1 MKAQTLQKILP
12 ASALLISILI
22 HLGIFVAISGIIVIV
37 AYTPP
42 QAFESDEIQPSS
54 APTEQPPEA
63 VPEQQTDPM
72 ATTPD
77 TPPDPTPQ
85 TQVANV
91 NTDVITTT
99 NTSQEFRIAPP
110 PVGAIATN
118 NPEKSSSTNIV
129 RNASL
134 TGLAP
139 SMAARSSDQRAA
151 AMSRSGGKEAS
162 EQAVLNALRWLQK
175 VQNPNGTWGE
185 KWPGAMTGLA
195 TLCYLGHGETP
206 MSSREFGSTVEKAI
220 NALLDGGTKNEGSM
234 SLRGKGIDHD
244 GAYEHGIATYA
255 LCEAYTMTKDE
266 RLAPLVTKAVG
277 YILNGQGADGGWVYG
292 YGKTVPS
299 DTSVSGWQIQ
309 ALKAAKLTALPIDGI
324 HDALDKAIKNLD
336 RVYNTKTGAYGYH
349 IPTDRN
355 YTLTGVGVLCKV
367 FWEERIDGSIR
378 QSVKEI
384 MAGPPVKYDLPT
396 CNLYAWYYDTQACF
410 MVGGGTWAKWNR
422 MFQDEL
428 DRSQDADGSW
438 PVSSKSKE
446 IGGLS
451 AADTVDGALY
461 RTCLCTLMLEVY
473 YRYLPTG
480 KLSSEVKEDP
490 E

>member
-22 HLGIFVAISGIIVIV
+22 HLCIFVAISGIIVIV
-37 AYTPP
+37 AYAPP
-42 QAFESDEIQPSS
+42 QAFESDNIQPSS
-54 APTEQPPEA
+54 GPTDQPPEA
-63 VPEQQTDPM
+63 IPEQQPDPM

-91 NTDVITTT
+91 NTDVITSS
-99 NTSQEFRIAPP
+99 NPSQEFQIAAPP
-110 PVGAIATN
+110 IGAIATN
-118 NPEKSSSTNIV
+118 NPEKSSSANII
-129 RNASL
+129 RKIS
-134 TGLAP
+134 LAP
-139 SMAARSSDQRAA
+139 TMSARSGEQRAE

-185 KWPGAMTGLA
+185 RWPGAMTGLA

-206 MSSREFGSTVEKAI
+206 MTSREFGSTVEKAI
-220 NALLDGGTKNEGSM
+220 NALLDAGAKNEGNM
-234 SLRGKGIDHD
+234 TLRGKDFGDNEST
-244 GAYEHGIATYA
+244 YEHAIATYA

-266 RLAPLVTKAVG
+266 RLAPVVTKAVG
-277 YILNGQGADGGWVYG
+277 YILKGQGPDGGWVYR
-292 YGKTVPS
+292 YTKAVPS

-309 ALKAAKLTALPIDGI
+309 ALKAAKLTGLPIDGI
-324 HDALDKAIKNLD
+324 PDALDKAMKNLD
-336 RVYNTKTGAYGYH
+336 RVYNPKTGAYGYH
-349 IPTDRN
+349 VPTDRA
-355 YTLTGVGVLCKV
+355 YSLTGVGVLCKV
-367 FWEERIDGSIR
+367 FWQENIDGSIR
-378 QSVKEI
+378 QSIKEI

-396 CNLYAWYYDTQACF
+396 CNLYAWYYHTQACF
-410 MVGGGTWAKWNR
+410 MVGGGAWAKWNR
-422 MFQDEL
+422 MFQDEI

-438 PVSSKSKE
+438 PPNPKSKE
-446 IGGLS
+446 GLTT
-451 AADTVDGALY
+451 ADTVDGSLY

-480 KLSSEVKEDP
+480 KLSGEVKEDP